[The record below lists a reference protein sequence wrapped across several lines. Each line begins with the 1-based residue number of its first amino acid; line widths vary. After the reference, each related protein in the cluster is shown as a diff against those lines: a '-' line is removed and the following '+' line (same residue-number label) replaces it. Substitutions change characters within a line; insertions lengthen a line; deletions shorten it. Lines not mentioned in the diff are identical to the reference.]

1 MASCE
6 KKYTILLLSAPIGSG
21 HKLAAQAL
29 EQSFALTENVQVV
42 HGSIFDF
49 FPGSIGNAF
58 LRFYLWVLAYC
69 PWLYELAYK
78 WGNRQSGSLWLRNFI
93 NSTLAGLAKEFICRT
108 NPDAVIATHA
118 TPAGIMAIY
127 KKKFQPD
134 LLLGA
139 VVTDYTVHKWWLCEG
154 VDVYFSASENLRSQF
169 AAVNAEVLPTG
180 IPVRRQF
187 YNAYDRQELRR
198 KFNWSDQDIVCLLM
212 GGGEGLLPM
221 ENIVKAFHG
230 HLPQHL
236 QIIAV
241 TGHNEGLQHR
251 LEVFNEIPLTVYGFT
266 DDVPELLLA
275 ADIVVTKAG
284 GLTAAETLIA
294 GCSYIIYKPLPG
306 QETGNAVYLE
316 QYCGAMVAHSPQEV
330 KTMVCRAADIDAS
343 VRLAEMQQRSLKYG
357 KPAAAGAISSYILK
371 NLKNK

>member
-29 EQSFALTENVQVV
+29 EQSFALADNVQVV

-58 LRFYLWVLAYC
+58 LRFYLWVLSYC

-93 NSTLAGLAKEFICRT
+93 NGTLASLAQDFIVRT

-127 KKKFQPD
+127 KKKFKPD

-154 VDVYFSASENLRSQF
+154 VDVYFAASENLRAQF
-169 AAVNAEVLPTG
+169 DGTDAEVLPTG

-187 YNAYDRQELRR
+187 YQAYDRQELRR
-198 KFNWSDQDIVCLLM
+198 KFNWSEQDIVCLLM

-221 ENIVKAFHG
+221 ESIVKAFHG
-230 HLPQHL
+230 YLPQRL
-236 QIIAV
+236 KIIAV
-241 TGHNEGLQHR
+241 AGHNEILQHR
-251 LEVFNEIPLTVYGFT
+251 LEIFKEIPLTVYGFT

-294 GCSYIIYKPLPG
+294 GCNYIIYKPLPG
-306 QETGNAVYLE
+306 QETGNAIYLE
-316 QYCGAMVAHSPQEV
+316 QYCGAQVAGSPQEV
-330 KTMVCRAADIDAS
+330 KTMVCRYADVDS
-343 VRLAEMQQRSLKYG
+343 QVRLLQRQQRSLKYG
-357 KPAAAGAISSYILK
+357 KPGAAEEISNYILK
-371 NLKNK
+371 KLEK

>member
-29 EQSFALTENVQVV
+29 EQSFALADNVQVV

-58 LRFYLWVLAYC
+58 LRFYLWVLSYC

-93 NSTLAGLAKEFICRT
+93 NGTLASLAQDFIVRT

-127 KKKFQPD
+127 KKKFKPD

-154 VDVYFSASENLRSQF
+154 VDVYFAASENLCFQYTS
-169 AAVNAEVLPTG
+169 TT
-180 IPVRRQF
+180 
-187 YNAYDRQELRR
+187 YR
-198 KFNWSDQDIVCLLM
+198 KPHQ
-212 GGGEGLLPM
+212 
-221 ENIVKAFHG
+221 
-230 HLPQHL
+230 
-236 QIIAV
+236 
-241 TGHNEGLQHR
+241 
-251 LEVFNEIPLTVYGFT
+251 
-266 DDVPELLLA
+266 
-275 ADIVVTKAG
+275 
-284 GLTAAETLIA
+284 
-294 GCSYIIYKPLPG
+294 
-306 QETGNAVYLE
+306 
-316 QYCGAMVAHSPQEV
+316 
-330 KTMVCRAADIDAS
+330 
-343 VRLAEMQQRSLKYG
+343 
-357 KPAAAGAISSYILK
+357 
-371 NLKNK
+371 

>member
-29 EQSFALTENVQVV
+29 EQSFALADNVQVV

-58 LRFYLWVLAYC
+58 LRFYLWVLSYC

-93 NSTLAGLAKEFICRT
+93 NGTLASLAQDFIVRT

-127 KKKFQPD
+127 KKKFKPD

-154 VDVYFSASENLRSQF
+154 VDVYFVASENLRAQF
-169 AAVNAEVLPTG
+169 DGIDAEVLPTG

-187 YNAYDRQELRR
+187 YQAYDRQELRR
-198 KFNWSDQDIVCLLM
+198 KFNWSEQDIVCLLM

-221 ENIVKAFHG
+221 ESIVKAFHG
-230 HLPQHL
+230 YLPQCL
-236 QIIAV
+236 KIIAV
-241 TGHNEGLQHR
+241 AGHNEILQHR
-251 LEVFNEIPLTVYGFT
+251 LEIFKEIPLTVYGFT

-294 GCSYIIYKPLPG
+294 GCNYIIYKPLPG

-316 QYCGAMVAHSPQEV
+316 QYCGAQVAGSPQEV
-330 KTMVCRAADIDAS
+330 KTMVCRYADVDS
-343 VRLAEMQQRSLKYG
+343 QVRLLQKQQRSLKYG
-357 KPAAAGAISSYILK
+357 KPGAAEEISNYILK
-371 NLKNK
+371 KLEK